1 MNMVRLVYLGC
12 VVVPA
17 EELYLQAKFGPAHE
31 AYAAAVP
38 LWLPWPATALVVAAL
53 AAFNAHLL
61 WGLCKGRPAAAKG
74 PARTG
79 GAAPAGGGGGGAAKS
94 DVCVTM

>member
-1 MNMVRLVYLGC
+1 MVRLVYLGC

-61 WGLCKGRPAAAKG
+61 WGLCKGRPAAAMG
-74 PARTG
+74 PVAARAG
-79 GAAPAGGGGGGAAKS
+79 GAAPACGAAAKS

>member
-1 MNMVRLVYLGC
+1 MVRLVYLGC

-17 EELYLQAKFGPAHE
+17 EELFLQAKFGPAHE

-61 WGLCKGRPAAAKG
+61 WGLCKGQGAAKG
-74 PARTG
+74 PARAG
-79 GAAPAGGGGGGAAKS
+79 GAAPAGGGGGAAKS

>member
-1 MNMVRLVYLGC
+1 MVRLVYLGC

-38 LWLPWPATALVVAAL
+38 LWLPWPAAALVVAAL

-61 WGLCKGRPAAAKG
+61 WGLCKGQPAAAKG
-74 PARTG
+74 PARAG
-79 GAAPAGGGGGGAAKS
+79 GAAPAGGGGGAAKS